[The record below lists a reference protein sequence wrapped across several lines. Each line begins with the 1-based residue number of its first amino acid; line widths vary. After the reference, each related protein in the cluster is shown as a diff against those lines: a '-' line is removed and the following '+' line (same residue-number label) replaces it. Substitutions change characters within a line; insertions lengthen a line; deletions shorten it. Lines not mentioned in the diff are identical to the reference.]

1 MKKLMMM
8 AVMFVASATAFA
20 GDSDALKAILK
31 AKTYAEAESLVKST
45 LGQLASD
52 AEKAKAYYKLEEL
65 ALESFK
71 KEDDVRLTNQI
82 MKKDDAFDRDVL
94 VSSGINA
101 MNAAIECHK
110 YDILP
115 NEKGKVKPSFEKKS
129 QDNLV
134 SVRNALLLVGF
145 DFINSETLSND
156 EKNLKVFNSLD
167 AYVAGAESDLLK
179 DVQIVKD
186 DSNLGVA
193 AFHAGR
199 CAVQLKNFDRAAE
212 LFKVGIRDTSKQV
225 HDLCFDLLVYT
236 MSQNLKSAEDSLKY
250 EKQLDDLYVEYP
262 ANEQI
267 FSSLANLYT
276 AREDY
281 DKVFAFADS
290 HLAKNPNAV
299 FPHVYKANTYQI
311 QKKYDEAI
319 AEWSLVPETAPNYV
333 NFIYNRAVCKLFK
346 ANEFNDKNANNMG
359 RLTPENEAKYKEMLQ
374 DSLVDFEK
382 TKELD
387 PDQLT
392 VKWGYLLK
400 NVYIATG
407 QQEKADAIM

>member
-1 MKKLMMM
+1 MMM
-8 AVMFVASATAFA
+8 AMMMVASATAFA

-31 AKTYAEAESLVKST
+31 SKSYAEAENLVKTT
-45 LGQLASD
+45 LSQLAND
-52 AEKAKAYYKLEEL
+52 QEKAKAYYKLEEL
-65 ALESFK
+65 AFETFK
-71 KEDDVRLTNQI
+71 KEDDVRMTNRVMQ
-82 MKKDDAFDRDVL
+82 KNDPFDRDVL

-101 MNAAIECHK
+101 MNAAFECHK
-110 YDILP
+110 YDMLP

-129 QDNLV
+129 QEHLAY
-134 SVRNALLLVGF
+134 VRDALLLTGF
-145 DFINSETLSND
+145 DFINSETLSED
-156 EKNLKVFNSLD
+156 EKSQKVYNSLNS
-167 AYVAGAESDLLK
+167 YVMGAESDLLK
-179 DVQIVKD
+179 NVQKVKD

-199 CAVQLKNFDRAAE
+199 CAVQLKKFDRAAE

-225 HDLCFDLLVYT
+225 HDLCFDLLIYT

-250 EKQLDDLYVEYP
+250 EKQLDDLYIEYP

-267 FSSLANLYT
+267 FSSLAGLYT
-276 AREDY
+276 ARGEY
-281 DKVFAFADS
+281 EKLFKFSDS
-290 HLAKNPNAV
+290 HLAKNPTAI

-319 AEWSLVPETAPNYV
+319 AEWSLVPETAPNYET
-333 NFIYNRAVCKLFK
+333 FIYNRAVCKLFK
-346 ANEFNDKNANNMG
+346 ANEFNDKYANNMG
-359 RLTPENEAKYKEMLQ
+359 RLSPENDAKYKTMLQ
-374 DSLVDFEK
+374 DALVDFEK

-387 PDQLT
+387 PDQLK

-407 QQEKADAIM
+407 QQEKADAIL